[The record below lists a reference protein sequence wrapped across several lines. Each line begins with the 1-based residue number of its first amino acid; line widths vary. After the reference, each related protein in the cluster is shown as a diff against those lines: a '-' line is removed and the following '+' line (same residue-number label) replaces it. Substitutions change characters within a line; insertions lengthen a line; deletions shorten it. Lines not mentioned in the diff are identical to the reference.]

1 MKMRLARWQ
10 SFHSK
15 HSAGSS
21 WWLLRFTFT
30 ASTTT
35 RPVAIA
41 KSVYDTSGTR
51 GSLSY
56 FSRSVLWALTGP
68 RGLVIVSQMMS
79 AVLLI
84 TFPRIELRM
93 YEYLQHGRVAI
104 NSLPRHAA
112 SLVWHGPAH
121 AFVGLYGRIYGM
133 AGSNCFNNGFVM
145 HVKLHYAK

>member
-1 MKMRLARWQ
+1 MAVQVHVHRVDNDK
-10 SFHSK
+10 
-15 HSAGSS
+15 
-21 WWLLRFTFT
+21 
-30 ASTTT
+30 ASCNSEISVRHLGHT
-35 RPVAIA
+35 RIFEF
-41 KSVYDTSGTR
+41 
-51 GSLSY
+51 

-112 SLVWHGPAH
+112 SLVWHGACLCRLVQKNLWDG
-121 AFVGLYGRIYGM
+121 AET
-133 AGSNCFNNGFVM
+133 GSNCFNHGFVM
-145 HVKLHYAK
+145 HVIALCKIAGLEV